1 MKEFFF
7 LVVMAAWIA
16 VCGWAVEKIGNL
28 IPDRTMRMLTKFLLF
43 VLFFTM
49 PLLHI
54 AARSAESDASVKR
67 DEQNAQQGV
76 VPSGHAKNRKG
87 LQ

>member
-7 LVVMAAWIA
+7 FVVVAAWVV
-16 VCGWAVEKIGNL
+16 VCGWVVEKIGNL
-28 IPDRTMRMLTKFLLF
+28 IPDRSMRLLTKFLLF

-54 AARSAESDASVKR
+54 AGRWTESGVPGKR
-67 DEQNAQQGV
+67 GEQNAQQGA

-87 LQ
+87 LR

>member
-7 LVVMAAWIA
+7 LVVIAAWIV

-28 IPDRTMRMLTKFLLF
+28 IPDRSMRLLTKLLLF

-54 AARSAESDASVKR
+54 AARWDTSGVPGKR
-67 DEQNAQQGV
+67 GEQNARQGA
-76 VPSGHAKNRKG
+76 VPGGHAKNRWG
-87 LQ
+87 PR